1 MRKVP
6 LTMILPDMRLAMS
19 IYHKNQLLLT
29 EGTRNINRY
38 VNSLRKLGI
47 TSVYIEDALSKGIEI
62 PDAITEKVRLHCKDV
77 LGETLVSLR
86 EKGTFDEI
94 ELVET
99 IDQLLEEIMSRTD
112 FLVSLSDIGTTDD
125 STLVHSVNMTVFSL
139 LIGKKL
145 NYSYSQMRKLAE
157 GCIIHDIGKVLIDP
171 DVLYKPGKLT
181 EREFEYV
188 KQHTV
193 LGYNIAK
200 RNPLLSE
207 LSRVVCLSHHERV
220 DGSGY
225 PYGLKGDEIPE
236 FARIAAVAD
245 VYDAITSKRC
255 YHDEQSIYDA
265 VDILMMEASSKLDT
279 KLVTLFVR
287 NIAIYPNGSLVQLSD
302 KTYAIV
308 KEQNKEMPMRPVVRV
323 FDPWEQVPIY
333 EVDLMKELD
342 LTIIVPCVTNFK

>member
-193 LGYNIAK
+193 LGYNIVK

-207 LSRVVCLSHHERV
+207 LSRIVCLSHHERV

-225 PYGLKGDEIPE
+225 PYGLMGDEIPE

-255 YHDEQSIYDA
+255 YHEEQNIYDA